1 MTSMRL
7 TAWTVLTT
15 LAVSV
20 TGCYNTYRIPSDEY
34 RKLQSRTA
42 LSEDAH
48 LKDKITKEELE
59 ALEKLGETD
68 SVGVTSEK
76 SERVMVNRDTRLF
89 VRSQG
94 GRRYPIT
101 PFNFSMMS
109 SQLVASDRDTLM
121 PLSEIKS
128 FEVDHLSG
136 VKTGGLL
143 VVGVAA
149 VAAVIVVIF
158 KVSGEK
164 TNTDSAQ

>member
-1 MTSMRL
+1 MTTMRL
-7 TAWTVLTT
+7 TAWLVLTT
-15 LAVSV
+15 LV
-20 TGCYNTYRIPSDEY
+20 TSLSGCYNTYRVPSDEF

-42 LSEDAH
+42 LSEDQR
-48 LKDKITKEELE
+48 LVEKIPKEELE
-59 ALEKLGETD
+59 ALQKLGETD

-76 SERVMVNRDTRLF
+76 DERVMVNRDTRLF

-94 GRRYPIT
+94 GRRHPIT

-121 PLSEIKS
+121 PLSDIKS
-128 FEVDHLSG
+128 FEVDHLSA

-158 KVSGEK
+158 KVSGQK
-164 TNTDSAQ
+164 TNTGP